1 MSYRAIICILL
12 LSIIYVY
19 VCEHRIEV
27 EYLDGG
33 LERVVYYTYTIC
45 TIVFKR
51 RVGAA
56 RVVSMMISVH
66 IMYFEHILRGILILR

>member
-1 MSYRAIICILL
+1 MY
-12 LSIIYVY
+12 
-19 VCEHRIEV
+19 EHRIEV

-33 LERVVYYTYTIC
+33 RGRRTTYTAIC

-66 IMYFEHILRGILILR
+66 IMYFEPILRGILILR